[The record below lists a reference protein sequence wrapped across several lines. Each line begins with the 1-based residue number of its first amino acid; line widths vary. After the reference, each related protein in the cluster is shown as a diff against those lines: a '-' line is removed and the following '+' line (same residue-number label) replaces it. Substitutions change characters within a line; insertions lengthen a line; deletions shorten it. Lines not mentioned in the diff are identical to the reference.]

1 MKKLI
6 TITVALFLITT
17 SFGQYFDGVL
27 IDGKLELF
35 VDKFKAKGFTAKNE
49 NGVAILT
56 GKVALKDVQIFVFT
70 TPITKLVWKITV
82 YMPYQYT
89 WYGIKSEYFS
99 FLDIF
104 KEKYGTPKESFA
116 SFLNPY
122 YDGDGYEVSAIKTDK
137 CLYESLWFDVSNM
150 NISLSISKYMQIKI
164 LYENAKNADVFQK
177 EMKQKNQ
184 NAF

>member
-70 TPITKLVWKITV
+70 TPITK
-82 YMPYQYT
+82 
-89 WYGIKSEYFS
+89 
-99 FLDIF
+99 
-104 KEKYGTPKESFA
+104 
-116 SFLNPY
+116 
-122 YDGDGYEVSAIKTDK
+122 
-137 CLYESLWFDVSNM
+137 
-150 NISLSISKYMQIKI
+150 
-164 LYENAKNADVFQK
+164 
-177 EMKQKNQ
+177 
-184 NAF
+184 